1 MLLVP
6 TGVTAV
12 AKSGST
18 SNAIQFSKYK
28 TAFYDPKCIF
38 QMQLKLGDQ
47 KRTLE
52 GRKTEMIT
60 VEQPEGSD
68 SCFI

>member
-1 MLLVP
+1 
-6 TGVTAV
+6 
-12 AKSGST
+12 
-18 SNAIQFSKYK
+18 
-28 TAFYDPKCIF
+28 
-38 QMQLKLGDQ
+38 MQLKLGDQ